1 MRDPETAAGAQL
13 TIAIITAETSAFPD
27 MQHFLAP
34 RFTAVL
40 AHNEKQIQS
49 AVEDP
54 NVRAILLDLDNVG
67 EDTAGALRL
76 MQEIRQIRDD
86 LVLVAITRSN
96 SRTIPMK
103 ASQENAARS
112 IAKTESWIA
121 MALAPTQQPAQ

>member
-1 MRDPETAAGAQL
+1 
-13 TIAIITAETSAFPD
+13 
-27 MQHFLAP
+27 
-34 RFTAVL
+34 
-40 AHNEKQIQS
+40 
-49 AVEDP
+49 VEDP